1 MHAEV
6 KIISFLI
13 FGAAMS
19 FGDAEELIMGT
30 IVLVL
35 AYGLFARHSVA
46 SAMRIL
52 MRMRWF
58 FLSIAIVYGFFSP
71 GRLLFPQ
78 IAWGPTYE
86 GLLQG
91 GHRIGGLVMIVFA
104 VNLLLRTTP
113 QAALISG
120 VLWCLHPLSWLGV
133 PHERLAVRIALIL
146 DVVRQ
151 VQDLYRHGRRDPEV
165 PTGLRQ
171 RLMGMGAATNRLFQ
185 SVHDKAETEPLQT
198 IALPERAAIPLWQ
211 WGVPLALS
219 AVFFGLN
226 W

>member
-6 KIISFLI
+6 KIVSFLV

-19 FGDAEELIMGT
+19 FGAVEELIVGT

-35 AYGLFARHSVA
+35 SYALFARHYVV
-46 SAMRIL
+46 SALRISL
-52 MRMRWF
+52 RMRWF
-58 FLSIAIVYGFFSP
+58 FLSIIIVYGFFSP
-71 GRLLFPQ
+71 GRLLLPNVT
-78 IAWGPTYE
+78 WGPTYE

-91 GHRIGGLVMIVFA
+91 GQRIAGLLMIVFA
-104 VNLLLRTTP
+104 INLLLRTTSQP
-113 QAALISG
+113 ALVSS

-146 DVVRQ
+146 DVVTK
-151 VQDLYRHGRRDPEV
+151 VQDVYRHGRRNPKPV
-165 PTGLRQ
+165 TGLAARFK
-171 RLMGMGAATNRLFQ
+171 RMGATTNRLFQ
-185 SVHDKAETEPLQT
+185 SVHEKAESAPLET
-198 IALPERAAIPLWQ
+198 ITLPERVAIPFWQ
-211 WGVPLALS
+211 WGVPLALG